1 MPKRFILFYD
11 DTCPM
16 CSRWVRFVLKRDHLD
31 QIYFSGLDSKFAE
44 TFLLK
49 HSKESI
55 IYSENGKIFTHSSAV
70 ARLAMRLGGLWNMIG
85 RLILLFPLGLRD
97 SMYNF
102 VARNRKHGHS
112 CMLIPDKYRHKFLV

>member
-16 CSRWVRFVLKRDHLD
+16 CSRWVRLVLKRDHLD

-85 RLILLFPLGLRD
+85 RLILLFPLD
-97 SMYNF
+97 
-102 VARNRKHGHS
+102 
-112 CMLIPDKYRHKFLV
+112 